1 MKIKNDKSE
10 LKKND
15 FTKRKKI
22 NLLYTHLEEKEIY
35 KIESNSLFE

>member
-15 FTKRKKI
+15 FTKI